1 MLQPG
6 FKTIIFLSIIL
17 ALGFLLVILSC
28 ALWAEWLP
36 LLVALTFFTAPIP
49 NMIASSYC
57 GGADYELSIDY
68 SSIPKETA
76 DFFTSVLLTTGVAL
90 PLVLAHSDLINQ
102 SACYMSMAGG
112 ALVYGT
118 IVTYSHFFSPKDEF

>member
-28 ALWAEWLP
+28 ALWSQWMP
-36 LLVALTFFTAPIP
+36 LLVAAIFFAAPLP
-49 NMIASSYC
+49 KLIASSCC
-57 GGADYELSIDY
+57 GTEYELSADY
-68 SSIPKETA
+68 SSVPIETA
-76 DFFTSVLLTTGVAL
+76 DFFTSFLLMTGVAL
-90 PLVLAHSDLINQ
+90 PLVLAHSDIITT

-112 ALVYGT
+112 GLVYGT
-118 IVTYSHFFSPKDEF
+118 IVVYSHFFSPKDEF